1 MVRDLKYLLPIAVM
15 ILAIGIVI
23 YMQPDS
29 GRVQHMDDSGVTS
42 EKVSEVVN
50 ANNKFA
56 FDLYSKYRVKYNERN
71 VFFSPYSISTA
82 LAMTYEGARGKT
94 AEEIRSV
101 FHFPEDNSARRSGMA
116 RIYNE
121 LNKGSNSYELKTAN
135 ALWAQK
141 DYPFLSEYF
150 NITQNYYGGNVTNLD
165 FMGDSAGAR
174 SKINA
179 WAEDQTNG
187 RIKNLLSENP
197 DPTTR
202 LILTN
207 AIYFKGKWLMQFDKS
222 STREMD
228 FWVSNNT
235 SVKVQMMALSGQ
247 KGSYAETEDM
257 QILEL
262 PYEGEDLSMLILL
275 PREKSIDRL
284 ETSLNAEK
292 LSELKGKLQ
301 ISKVTVL
308 LPRFRF
314 ETAYSMAEDL
324 KELGMPTALGNEA
337 DFSGM
342 TGAKDLYIGE
352 VVHKA
357 FVEVN
362 EEGTEAAA
370 ATEVGMKTASVEISN
385 SFIADH
391 PFIFIIQQK
400 DTGNILFIGR
410 VINPN
415 E

>member
-1 MVRDLKYLLPIAVM
+1 
-15 ILAIGIVI
+15 
-23 YMQPDS
+23 
-29 GRVQHMDDSGVTS
+29 
-42 EKVSEVVN
+42 
-50 ANNKFA
+50 
-56 FDLYSKYRVKYNERN
+56 
-71 VFFSPYSISTA
+71 
-82 LAMTYEGARGKT
+82 
-94 AEEIRSV
+94 
-101 FHFPEDNSARRSGMA
+101 MA

-415 E
+415 ESHTSCSLRQRATGKEAEIWRG